1 MPPIRTEDEP
11 DDLRPC
17 PGGDCPMRLRCWR
30 YTAREQNRRPLLP
43 IGADWRRALQSAI
56 HAGLG

>member
-1 MPPIRTEDEP
+1 MPRIPTDDEP
-11 DDLRPC
+11 DDLGPC
-17 PGGDCPMRLRCWR
+17 PGGDCPTRLRFWR
-30 YTAREQNRRPLLP
+30 YAERERNRRPLLP